1 MRKATFF
8 SLKSPYR
15 EQLDII
21 GFKFGHG
28 RKSLAIVGAMRGNEV
43 QQMYVCSRM
52 VQELKK
58 LEAKGKIADDC
69 EILLVPCVNYYS
81 MNLGKRF
88 WAMDNTDIN
97 RMFPGY
103 NLGETTQRI
112 ADGLFTKLQGYEY
125 GIQLTSFYQP
135 GNFLPHVKIM
145 DTGFTDTELLK
156 DFGLQFGIIRKPRP
170 YDTTTL
176 NYNWQIWE
184 TKAFS
189 VYANATEEV
198 DEKSADEAVSAILRF
213 MHNRGIVSARTH
225 PGYITEILYES
236 ETQQIRSEAAGI
248 FVNLTEVG
256 KTVERGDVLGKITN
270 PFDGEV
276 VTEIRAP
283 VPGIVYFKYNNPL
296 INEKTVCY
304 KIINS
309 EWISLNHHI

>member
-1 MRKATFF
+1 MKKKVLF

-15 EQLDII
+15 EQLDVT

-28 RKSLAIVGAMRGNEV
+28 KKSVAIVGAMRGNEV

-52 VQELKK
+52 VQELRK
-58 LEAKGKIADDC
+58 LEAKGKIAEDC
-69 EILLVPCVNYYS
+69 EILVVPCINYYS
-81 MNLGKRF
+81 MNIGKRF

-112 ADGLFTKLQGYEY
+112 ADGIFSKLQGYEY
-125 GIQLTSFYQP
+125 GIQLASFYQP
-135 GNFLPHVKIM
+135 GNFMPHVKIM
-145 DTGFTDTELLK
+145 DTGFTDTELMK

-189 VYANATEEV
+189 VYANATDEIDSGAAEET
-198 DEKSADEAVSAILRF
+198 VSAILRF
-213 MHNRGIVSARTH
+213 MNNRGIVSVKTN
-225 PGYITEILYES
+225 PGYITELLDES
-236 ETQQIRSEAAGI
+236 DNIQIQSESAGI
-248 FVNLTEVG
+248 FMSCVEIG
-256 KTVERGDVLGKITN
+256 SRVERGEIIGKITD

-276 VTEIRAP
+276 LSEVRSP
-283 VPGIVYFKYNNPL
+283 VSGIVYFEYHSPL
-296 INEKTVCY
+296 INEKTVCF
-304 KIINS
+304 KIIK
-309 EWISLNHHI
+309 

>member
-1 MRKATFF
+1 MKKKILF

-28 RKSLAIVGAMRGNEV
+28 KKSIAIVGALRGNEV

-58 LEAKGKIADDC
+58 LEANGRISEEC
-69 EILLVPCVNYYS
+69 EILVVPCVNYYS

-103 NLGETTQRI
+103 DLGETTQRI
-112 ADGLFTKLQGYEY
+112 ADGLFKKLQGYEY
-125 GIQLTSFYQP
+125 GVQLASFYQT
-135 GNFLPHVKIM
+135 GKFLPHVRMM
-145 DTGFTDTELLK
+145 DTGFTDANLMK

-170 YDTTTL
+170 YDTATL

-189 VYANATEEV
+189 VYANATDEI
-198 DEKSADEAVSAILRF
+198 DEKSADEAVNAILRF
-213 MHNRGIVSARTH
+213 MNKRDIINIKTP
-225 PGYITEILYES
+225 PGYITEILNES
-236 ETQQIRSEAAGI
+236 ETLQIQSEAAGI
-248 FVNLTEVG
+248 FVSLTQVG
-256 KTVERGDVLGKITN
+256 KTVKRGEILGRISN
-270 PFDGEV
+270 PFDGETV
-276 VTEIRAP
+276 SEVRTPIS
-283 VPGIVYFKYNNPL
+283 GIIYFEYNNPL
-296 INEKTVCY
+296 INEKTVCF
-304 KIINS
+304 KIARQ
-309 EWISLNHHI
+309 

>member
-1 MRKATFF
+1 MKKKILF

-15 EQLDII
+15 EQLDIT

-28 RKSLAIVGAMRGNEV
+28 KKSMAIVGAMRGNEV

-58 LEAKGKIADDC
+58 LEATGRIAEDC
-69 EILLVPCVNYYS
+69 EILIVPCVNYYS
-81 MNLGKRF
+81 MNIGKRF

-112 ADGLFTKLQGYEY
+112 ADGLFSRLQGYEY
-125 GIQLTSFYQP
+125 GVQLASFYQP
-135 GNFLPHVKIM
+135 GHFLPHVKIM
-145 DTGFTDTELLK
+145 DTGFTDTELMK

-189 VYANATEEV
+189 VYANATDEIDAKAAEETV
-198 DEKSADEAVSAILRF
+198 NAILRF
-213 MHNRGIVSARTH
+213 MNSRGIVSVKTH
-225 PGYITEILYES
+225 PGYLTELLDES
-236 ETQQIRSEAAGI
+236 DNIQIQSEAAGI
-248 FVNLTEVG
+248 FMSSVEIGTR
-256 KTVERGDVLGKITN
+256 VERGDVLGKITD

-276 VTEIRAP
+276 LSEVRSP
-283 VPGIVYFKYNNPL
+283 VSGIVYFEYHSPL
-296 INEKTVCY
+296 INEKTVCF
-304 KIINS
+304 KIIK
-309 EWISLNHHI
+309 